1 MTQPDRGIV
10 TRPSPFSVPDT
21 IDHLQKVLAAKGVHL
36 FALVDHSGEAEKAG
50 LAMPPTKLLIFGNPA
65 AGTPVMLAA
74 PTAAL
79 DLPLKILVA
88 QDSAGAVQISWN
100 SPAWLQQ
107 RHGIPDALVKVLA
120 APEALT
126 TAALANP

>member
-10 TRPSPFSVPDT
+10 SRPSPFSVEETLDR
-21 IDHLQKVLAAKGVHL
+21 LQKVLAAKGVRL

-79 DLPLKILVA
+79 DLPLKILVW
-88 QDSAGAVQISWN
+88 QDFSGAVQISWN

-107 RHGIPDALVKVLA
+107 RHGIPDAFLKVLG
-120 APEALT
+120 APEAMT
-126 TAALANP
+126 EAALQ

>member
-1 MTQPDRGIV
+1 MNKPDPGII
-10 TRPSPFSVPDT
+10 TRPSPFTVPET
-21 IDHLQKVLAAKGVHL
+21 IEGLQNALDAKGIRL
-36 FALVDHSGEAEKAG
+36 FALVDHSGEAEKVG

-79 DLPLKILVA
+79 DLPLKILVW
-88 QDSAGAVQISWN
+88 QDSAGTVQLSWN

-107 RHGIPDALVKVLA
+107 RHAIPDALLSILA

-126 TAALANP
+126 TLALRQ

>member
-10 TRPSPFSVPDT
+10 TRSSPFSVHDT
-21 IDHLQKVLAAKGVHL
+21 IGRLQKAFASKGVRL
-36 FALVDHSGEAEKAG
+36 FALVDHSGEAKKVG
-50 LAMPPTKLLIFGNPA
+50 LDMPPTQLLIFGNPV

-74 PTAAL
+74 PSAAL
-79 DLPLKILVA
+79 DLPLKILVW
-88 QDSAGAVQISWN
+88 QDPAGAVQISWN

-107 RHGIPDALVKVLA
+107 RHSLPDELLKVLA

-126 TAALANP
+126 TLALQ

>member
-1 MTQPDRGIV
+1 MVQTDRGIV
-10 TRPSPFSVPDT
+10 TRPSSYSFQETLDR
-21 IDHLQKVLAAKGVHL
+21 LQKVLAGKGIRL
-36 FALVDHSGEAEKAG
+36 FALVDHSGEAEKVG
-50 LAMPPTKLLIFGNPA
+50 LAMPPTRLLIFGNPV

-88 QDSAGAVQISWN
+88 QDASGAVQLSWN

-107 RHGIPDALVKVLA
+107 RHDLPEALLKVLG
-120 APEALT
+120 APEALVA
-126 TAALANP
+126 AALSDS

>member
-1 MTQPDRGIV
+1 MNKPDPGII
-10 TRPSPFSVPDT
+10 TRPSPFTVPET
-21 IDHLQKVLAAKGVHL
+21 IERLQNALDAKGIRL
-36 FALVDHSGEAEKAG
+36 FALVDHSGEAEKVG

-79 DLPLKILVA
+79 DLPLKILVW
-88 QDSAGAVQISWN
+88 QDSAGTVQLSWN

-107 RHGIPDALVKVLA
+107 RHAIPDALLSILA

-126 TAALANP
+126 TLALRQ

>member
-1 MTQPDRGIV
+1 MTQSDRGIV
-10 TRPSPFSVPDT
+10 TRSSPFT
-21 IDHLQKVLAAKGVHL
+21 IQETLDRLQKTLASKGIHL

-79 DLPLKILVA
+79 DLPLKILVW
-88 QDSAGAVQISWN
+88 QDPADAIQISWN
-100 SPAWLQQ
+100 NPAWLQQ
-107 RHGIPDALVKVLA
+107 RHGIPDAFLKVLG
-120 APEALT
+120 APEAIAA
-126 TAALANP
+126 AALANP

>member
-10 TRPSPFSVPDT
+10 TRHSPFSVPDT
-21 IDHLQKVLAAKGVHL
+21 IDRLQKALAAKGVRL
-36 FALVDHSGEAEKAG
+36 FALIDHSGEAEKAG
-50 LAMPPTKLLIFGNPA
+50 LAMPPTQLLIFGNPV

-79 DLPLKILVA
+79 DLPLKILVW
-88 QDSAGAVQISWN
+88 QDSTGAVQLSWN

-107 RHGIPDALVKVLA
+107 RHGIPDALVKVLG
-120 APEALT
+120 APEAFAG
-126 TAALANP
+126 AALAHP